1 MTAMSSRKNSAAAL
15 NPAKTAELLKNFTKL
30 RPTLAMVLGSG
41 FGHAVTRLRVEAE
54 VPYAKLPGF
63 PRPGVGGHCGKV
75 LFGYVGDAPVCVL
88 SGRAHFYEG
97 HSMEAVTFPIR
108 VLAEF
113 GVRDVLLTNAAGG
126 INRRFRPG
134 DLMRLTDHINLMGTN
149 PLRGPLAPGS
159 ERFID
164 MTRAYD
170 ARLGDLLERAAR
182 KIKVRLR
189 SGVYLAVAGPS
200 YETPAE
206 VRAFAR
212 LGADAVGMSTVP
224 ETIVAR
230 QCGLA
235 VAGLSCI
242 TNLAAGRGNALLSH
256 ADVLAAGERVKW
268 RAAALIEQFAEL
280 YAARD

>member
-1 MTAMSSRKNSAAAL
+1 MNSRRNSITAATKASGTAQRLRDLTTLQPAL
-15 NPAKTAELLKNFTKL
+15 AV
-30 RPTLAMVLGSG
+30 VLGSG
-41 FGHAVTRLRVEAE
+41 FGHAVTRLRVETE
-54 VPYAKLPGF
+54 VPFAKLPGF
-63 PRPGVGGHCGKV
+63 PRPGVGGHSGKV
-75 LFGYVGDAPVCVL
+75 LFGHFGETPVCLL

-108 VLAEF
+108 VLAAL

-134 DLMRLTDHINLMGTN
+134 DLMRLTDHINLMGAN
-149 PLRGPLAPGS
+149 PLRGPLPPGC

-164 MTRAYD
+164 LTQAYD
-170 ARLGDLLERAAR
+170 ARLGTLLEDAAR

-206 VRAFAR
+206 IRAFAR

-224 ETIVAR
+224 ETLVAR

-242 TNLAAGRGNALLSH
+242 TNLAAGRGNAFLSH
-256 ADVLAAGERVKW
+256 ADVLAAGEQVKERV
-268 RAAALIEQFAEL
+268 AALIEQFAKR
-280 YAARD
+280 YATGR

>member
-1 MTAMSSRKNSAAAL
+1 
-15 NPAKTAELLKNFTKL
+15 
-30 RPTLAMVLGSG
+30 
-41 FGHAVTRLRVEAE
+41 
-54 VPYAKLPGF
+54 
-63 PRPGVGGHCGKV
+63 
-75 LFGYVGDAPVCVL
+75 
-88 SGRAHFYEG
+88 
-97 HSMEAVTFPIR
+97 MEAATFPIR

-149 PLRGPLAPGS
+149 PLRGPLPPGR

-164 MTRAYD
+164 MTHAYD
-170 ARLGDLLERAAR
+170 ARLGNLLETAAR

-200 YETPAE
+200 YETSAE
-206 VRAFAR
+206 IRAFAR

-230 QCGLA
+230 QCGLS

-256 ADVLAAGERVKW
+256 ADVLAAGERVNE
-268 RAAALIEQFAEL
+268 RAAALIEQFAKL